1 MIKPDLA
8 RNDLHRAGISNFSE
22 QVLCQSEVLKAT
34 SRAILPALLALC
46 VWAPRVRAQ
55 PLPALEA
62 APAAEL
68 PAAPP
73 PKDVGK
79 KEAASE
85 PAEAGSDGDDDGGS
99 GNALSLRARA
109 MVGFEYERERPSGA
123 QGGVPEKEYGFILK
137 QVRIG
142 VRGELS
148 ELFRINTSFE
158 LSDAVSPETGASYT
172 SPMYIRTATLDYRP
186 SKSFRLKL
194 GRFKRPFSRIE
205 LESAADLPILDR
217 GLFNDLAIEDNQW
230 GDRAVGAMAS
240 GRIKAP
246 KLRWYLSLTNPA
258 WRSNLP
264 TEGLDVMGRVEWSV
278 LDALTVGVNGGYKN
292 ILISDDRVHASAFG
306 GDLDLELGN
315 AGVVLELS
323 SVDLPFRQ
331 GRPRGLA
338 ALLLFRYLL
347 DVTPLWALQPT
358 FFAEVAD
365 ADAQFSQTESLRL
378 VSGVNLIGHGDF
390 RVMPQVSVV
399 RSLGDTS
406 AQNPWRESETY
417 TLIFSLVL

>member
-1 MIKPDLA
+1 M
-8 RNDLHRAGISNFSE
+8 
-22 QVLCQSEVLKAT
+22 
-34 SRAILPALLALC
+34 PALLSLC
-46 VWAPRVRAQ
+46 VSPPRVHAQ
-55 PLPALEA
+55 VLPSPEA
-62 APAAEL
+62 APA
-68 PAAPP
+68 
-73 PKDVGK
+73 
-79 KEAASE
+79 
-85 PAEAGSDGDDDGGS
+85 DDDARDAS
-99 GNALSLRARA
+99 GALRLRARTMA
-109 MVGFEYERERPSGA
+109 GFEYERERPSGA
-123 QGGVPEKEYGFILK
+123 QGGAPEKEYGFFLK

-148 ELFRINTSFE
+148 ELFRINTSVE
-158 LSDAVSPETGASYT
+158 ISDAWSPETEASYR

-186 SKSFRLKL
+186 SKSFRLKV

-230 GDRAVGAMAS
+230 GDRAVGVMAS
-240 GRIKAP
+240 GRLKAP

-264 TEGLDVMGRVEWSV
+264 TEGVDVMGRVEWSIV
-278 LDALTVGVNGGYKN
+278 KALTLGVNGGYKN

-306 GDLDLELGN
+306 GDLDLTLGR

-323 SVDLPFRQ
+323 SVDLPLRQ
-331 GRPRGLA
+331 TRPRGLA

-347 DVTPLWALQPT
+347 DVSPLWALQPT

-365 ADAQFSQTESLRL
+365 ADAEFSQTESLRL
-378 VSGVNLIGHGDF
+378 VFGVNAIGHGDF
-390 RVMPQVSVV
+390 RVMPQLAVV

-417 TLIFSLVL
+417 SLVFSLVL

>member
-8 RNDLHRAGISNFSE
+8 RNDLHWAGIWNFSE
-22 QVLCQSEVLKAT
+22 QVLCQGEIFRVT

-46 VWAPRVRAQ
+46 VWAPRVHAQ
-55 PLPALEA
+55 PLP

-68 PAAPP
+68 PPAAPLEG
-73 PKDVGK
+73 VGK
-79 KEAASE
+79 KKAASE
-85 PAEAGSDGDDDGGS
+85 DAGSGGDDEGGA
-99 GNALSLRARA
+99 GTALSLRARA
-109 MVGFEYERERPSGA
+109 MVGLEYERERPSGA
-123 QGGVPEKEYGFILK
+123 QDGVPEKEYGFILK
-137 QVRIG
+137 QIRIG

-148 ELFRINTSFE
+148 ELFRINTSLE
-158 LSDAVSPETGASYT
+158 LSDALSPETGASYT
-172 SPMYIRTATLDYRP
+172 SPMYIRTATLEYRP
-186 SKSFRLKL
+186 NKSFRLKL

-240 GRIKAP
+240 GRLKAP

-264 TEGLDVMGRVEWSV
+264 TEGVDVMGRVEWSV

-306 GDLDLELGN
+306 GDLDLELGD

-347 DVTPLWALQPT
+347 DLTPLWALQPT

-378 VSGVNLIGHGDF
+378 VFGVNLIGHGDF
-390 RVMPQVSVV
+390 RVMPQVSAV